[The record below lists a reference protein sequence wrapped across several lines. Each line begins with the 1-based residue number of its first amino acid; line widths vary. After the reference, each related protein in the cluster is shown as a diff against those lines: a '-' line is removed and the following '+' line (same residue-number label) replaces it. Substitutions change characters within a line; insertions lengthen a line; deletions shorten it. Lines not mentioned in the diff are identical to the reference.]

1 MKKRNPMTV
10 FSVVSA
16 SQSPCY
22 GCHDRYALCHTEC
35 GKYKAWRAELGDKKK
50 HEKQENAYSSYQHEK
65 ISEKERVMVKGS
77 NTYKRHYGR
86 KL

>member
-22 GCHDRYALCHTEC
+22 GCGDRYALCHTEC
-35 GKYKAWRAELGDKKK
+35 EKYKAWRADLGAKKE
-50 HEKQENAYSSYQHEK
+50 HEKQENAYHAYRHDK
-65 ISEKERVMVKGS
+65 ISAKEQSMRKG
-77 NTYKRHYGR
+77 TKEYKDYYGR
-86 KL
+86 KK

>member
-1 MKKRNPMTV
+1 MQKRNPMTV

-22 GCHDRYALCHTEC
+22 GCRDRYALCHTEC
-35 GKYKAWRAELGDKKK
+35 EKYKAWRAELGAKKK
-50 HEKQENAYSSYQHEK
+50 HEKQENTYSSYQHDK
-65 ISEKERVMVKGS
+65 ISEKERAMTKGS
-77 NTYKRHYGR
+77 NTYERHFGR

>member
-1 MKKRNPMTV
+1 MQKRNPMTV

-22 GCHDRYALCHTEC
+22 GCRDRYALCHTEC

-50 HEKQENAYSSYQHEK
+50 HEKNRAKRRSSEADEESGNKYAFAN
-65 ISEKERVMVKGS
+65 RG
-77 NTYKRHYGR
+77 
-86 KL
+86 

>member
-16 SQSPCY
+16 SQSPYY
-22 GCHDRYALCHTEC
+22 GCGDRYALCHTRCE
-35 GKYKAWRAELGDKKK
+35 KYKAWIADLRAKGKHERAESEYRFYRRDR
-50 HEKQENAYSSYQHEK
+50 
-65 ISEKERVMVKGS
+65 ITEKERKMTKGS